1 MIKAYQVA
9 LFLFSLNTGI
19 MLLSQV
25 PLFGSAYMGDPF
37 STNMSQDNFTYT
49 YNATM
54 NGYIVAY
61 DDQLLNTTNFSG
73 FQSPGL
79 DEFGILEA
87 LTMFVSAIYN
97 STLYLPWFLQSL
109 GIPEPIIVFIVA
121 PVWFVYGAG
130 IFQIVRGII
139 IED

>member
-9 LFLFSLNTGI
+9 LFLFSLNTAI

-37 STNMSQDNFTYT
+37 TTNMSGNFTYT
-49 YNATM
+49 YNVNM
-54 NGYIVAY
+54 NSYVVAY

-73 FQSPGL
+73 YQSASL
-79 DEFGILEA
+79 DEFGILQA
-87 LTMFVSAIYN
+87 LTMFISAIYN

>member
-9 LFLFSLNTGI
+9 LFLFAMNTGI
-19 MLLSQV
+19 MMLDQV
-25 PLFGSAYMGDPF
+25 PLFGSAFMGE
-37 STNMSQDNFTYT
+37 SLVTNMSQDNFTYT
-49 YNATM
+49 FNSSM
-54 NGYIVAY
+54 NNYEVAY

-73 FQSPGL
+73 YQSASL
-79 DEFGILEA
+79 DEFGILQA
-87 LTMFVSAIYN
+87 LTMFISAIYN

>member
-37 STNMSQDNFTYT
+37 TTNMSGNFTYT
-49 YNATM
+49 YNASM
-54 NGYIVAY
+54 NSYVVAY

-73 FQSPGL
+73 YQSASL
-79 DEFGILEA
+79 DEFGILQA
-87 LTMFVSAIYN
+87 LTMFISAIYN
-97 STLYLPWFLQSL
+97 STLYLPWFLHDL

-130 IFQIVRGII
+130 IFQIVRGIV